1 MLKRIVEVRENEVWA
16 LILSFLYFFFLLCS
30 YYILR
35 PVRDEMGIQSG
46 VGNLQWLFT
55 GTFLV
60 MLAAVPVFGAAVA
73 RLPKRK
79 LVPFVYYFFI
89 LNLVIFFLSFKS
101 SAFGVWVAR
110 AFFIWLSVFNLFVV
124 SVFWSFM
131 VDLFDSE
138 QAKRLF
144 GFIAAGGSTGAIVGP
159 LLTAGLSPVVG
170 PVNLILFSI
179 LLLFLAV
186 VCIHALLRCRPC
198 SSGVYPDRV
207 CKGKGTGE
215 VRIGG
220 GIIAGFTRVIKSPYM
235 LGICLFILLYTS
247 LSTFLYFTQARIVE
261 GAFSEPGKRT
271 ALFASMDLAVNVL
284 TLIGQVFLMGR
295 LTTRLGVSF
304 ALMLIPAIVSAGF
317 LILSFFPVLPVLVV
331 FQVLRRAGNY
341 SITRP
346 AREVLFTVV
355 PEEDKYKSKNFIDTV
370 VYRGGDAVSGWLF
383 TGLSSLGLG
392 LSLISLIAVPI
403 SVIWMITGLLLGKKQ
418 ESLLRGNI
426 QHGRNIILEKEDQV

>member
-1 MLKRIVEVRENEVWA
+1 MLRRIVEVRENEVWA

-46 VGNLQWLFT
+46 VENLQWLFT

-89 LNLVIFFLSFKS
+89 LNLFIFFLSFKGN
-101 SAFGVWVAR
+101 AFGVWVAR

-159 LLTAGLSPVVG
+159 LLTAGLSPVLG

-186 VCIHALLRCRPC
+186 VCIHALLRWRPC
-198 SSGVYPDRV
+198 SSSVYPDKV
-207 CKGKGTGE
+207 GKGEGADD

-220 GIIAGFTRVIKSPYM
+220 SVISGFTRVIKSPYM

-261 GAFSEPGKRT
+261 GAFSDPGKRT

-284 TLIGQVFLMGR
+284 TIMGQVFLMGR

-418 ESLLRGNI
+418 ESMLRGSM
-426 QHGRNIILEKEDQV
+426 QHGRNIILEKEEQV